1 LPHFILTCIDKKN
14 GLEARMAAREAH
26 LAYVRGQPEVVK
38 LGGPLLDDDG
48 QMAGS
53 ILVIDVADKAAAQ
66 AFADKDPYGLAG
78 VFESVDIRAFKITIG
93 TVAS

>member
-1 LPHFILTCIDKKN
+1 MSTFILTCIDKKN

-26 LAYVRGQPEVVK
+26 LTYARGQAEVVK

-53 ILVIDVADKAAAQ
+53 VLVIEVADKTAAQ
-66 AFADKDPYGLAG
+66 AFADNDPYWLAG
-78 VFESVDIRAFKITIG
+78 VFESVDIRAFKITLGAI
-93 TVAS
+93 AS

>member
-14 GLEARMAAREAH
+14 GLDARMAAREAH
-26 LAYVRGQPEVVK
+26 LTYVRGQPEIVK

-48 QMAGS
+48 QMSGS
-53 ILVIDVADKAAAQ
+53 ILVLDVADKVAAQ

-78 VFESVDIRAFKITIG
+78 VFESVDIREFKISIG
-93 TVAS
+93 TIAS

>member
-14 GLEARMAAREAH
+14 GLDARMAAREAH
-26 LAYVRGQPEVVK
+26 LTYVRGQPEIVK

-48 QMAGS
+48 QMSGS
-53 ILVIDVADKAAAQ
+53 ILILDVADKAAAQ

-93 TVAS
+93 TIAP